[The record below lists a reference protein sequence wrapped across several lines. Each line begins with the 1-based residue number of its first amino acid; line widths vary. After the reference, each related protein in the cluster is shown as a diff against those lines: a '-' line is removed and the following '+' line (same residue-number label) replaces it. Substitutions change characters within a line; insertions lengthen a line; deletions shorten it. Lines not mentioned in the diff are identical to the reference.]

1 MFDFQS
7 YLSTMLAEGKRAGAF
22 PAAAAAIGVKDQ
34 VLAKAFI
41 GEAPLPG
48 DASVD
53 EHTRWDMASLSK
65 VLGPTMVALK
75 ALEDGTLSLDERVGD
90 FFPDAPEDK
99 RNITVF
105 MLMTHTG
112 GFNPSFRLDRMLTD
126 PKDVVDCILHYP
138 LDETPGKRP
147 IYSCMGYI
155 LFAKM
160 LEKRF
165 GKPLNELARERV
177 FEPLGMGETGYCPDP
192 AAQCA
197 ATVVDP
203 ASGKP
208 WIGVVHDENA
218 RFQGGVS
225 GNAGVFMPLRDGIR
239 FASMLAQGGAGFLKP
254 ETLQKAIRNYTPGMD
269 EHRGLGFHIAGTPD
283 CFFSTGVPSR
293 CFGHTGF
300 TGTSLLVE
308 PETGFWV
315 LLLTNRVYPT
325 RESAALFPFRRKL
338 HAESWKAWTN
348 GKMD

>member
-7 YLSTMLAEGKRAGAF
+7 YLRSMLSEGKKSGAF

-138 LDETPGKRP
+138 
-147 IYSCMGYI
+147 
-155 LFAKM
+155 
-160 LEKRF
+160 
-165 GKPLNELARERV
+165 
-177 FEPLGMGETGYCPDP
+177 
-192 AAQCA
+192 
-197 ATVVDP
+197 
-203 ASGKP
+203 
-208 WIGVVHDENA
+208 
-218 RFQGGVS
+218 
-225 GNAGVFMPLRDGIR
+225 
-239 FASMLAQGGAGFLKP
+239 
-254 ETLQKAIRNYTPGMD
+254 
-269 EHRGLGFHIAGTPD
+269 
-283 CFFSTGVPSR
+283 
-293 CFGHTGF
+293 
-300 TGTSLLVE
+300 
-308 PETGFWV
+308 
-315 LLLTNRVYPT
+315 
-325 RESAALFPFRRKL
+325 
-338 HAESWKAWTN
+338 
-348 GKMD
+348 